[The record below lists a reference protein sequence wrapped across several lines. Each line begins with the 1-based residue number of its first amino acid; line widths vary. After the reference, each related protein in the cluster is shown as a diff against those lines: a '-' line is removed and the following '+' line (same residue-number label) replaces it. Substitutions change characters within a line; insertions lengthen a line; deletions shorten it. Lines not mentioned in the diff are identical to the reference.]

1 MTIDKGGQKLTKG
14 YYIRL
19 IDWIYRKILQMHQIR
34 FKVELN
40 LLLSI
45 RFPQAREI
53 KSYTPLKELSSQ
65 KLVQKS
71 ILKEKMVIII
81 DKRKGNLILT
91 ILPKSPKISLLKILL
106 TSIIVVLTMRTLIN
120 IT

>member
-81 DKRKGNLILT
+81 GKRKGN
-91 ILPKSPKISLLKILL
+91 
-106 TSIIVVLTMRTLIN
+106 
-120 IT
+120 